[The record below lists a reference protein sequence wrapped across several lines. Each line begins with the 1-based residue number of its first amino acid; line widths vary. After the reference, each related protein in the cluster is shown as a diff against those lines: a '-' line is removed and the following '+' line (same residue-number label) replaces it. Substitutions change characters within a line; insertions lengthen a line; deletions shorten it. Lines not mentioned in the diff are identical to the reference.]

1 MTARPELNTLHSA
14 ATEPTIIHS
23 NNESLNALDYT
34 GNDDKSVA
42 LSNAISRTNSTG
54 NKIPKKRKPRRMFTT
69 PGRFQQQLAIPTSYL
84 ERKPTTKAEAKGF
97 YYFVSC
103 MKQGKIM
110 LFDQTLDRID
120 QCYDTMWT
128 WPGFSHGVDFYQS
141 HKDAKVLGTFLQV
154 LRCCFDTR
162 SIVFLPLFPVGIVFY
177 KREEDIPAV
186 ICLLL
191 ALMYFA
197 KLLSNT
203 TEYAS
208 EHFGP
213 VFGSLLNATFG
224 NLVELI
230 ISGTTVS
237 KDDAILTITS
247 LIGSV
252 ISNNL
257 LVIGSCFFF
266 GGLDGVIMHSKAA
279 IANHLFFL
287 SSVTMA
293 LSLTSVIAVI
303 DSGKSLRFKMD
314 TSQIGAA
321 LIFLC
326 YIIYLIVSTNQ
337 EFKALSSKKLKERSL
352 KESDIETLPELDSD
366 SDFEFSVGDKKD
378 DEEKDLPPKL
388 VCFITLAI
396 ATAGLGPTA
405 NFFVESL
412 KELTD
417 DKPISK
423 VFIGLIILPLAGS
436 LPEHISSLISA
447 HHGQMDL
454 AVSLAIG
461 SSNQV
466 LGMVLPIV
474 QLISSRYPRTG
485 FTLYFEPY
493 VAGYL
498 FSSTF
503 VCCFTLI
510 HGLLFSVNILHG
522 TLLLATFG
530 FIIYLTFAN

>member
-1 MTARPELNTLHSA
+1 MTERPKLDVSPSA
-14 ATEPTIIHS
+14 ATEPIIIHS
-23 NNESLNALDYT
+23 KDERLNELH
-34 GNDDKSVA
+34 GEDDDQSVT
-42 LSNAISRTNSTG
+42 LSTKISVTNSTG
-54 NKIPKKRKPRRMFTT
+54 NRIPKKRKPRRVFTT
-69 PGRFQQQLAIPTSYL
+69 PGRFQQQLAISTNYL
-84 ERKPTTKAEAKGF
+84 EKKPTTKVEAKGF

-103 MKQGKIM
+103 MKQLKVA
-110 LFDQTLDRID
+110 LLDQPLDRID
-120 QCYDTMWT
+120 QFYGLIWT
-128 WPGFSHGVDFYQS
+128 WPGFRQGSAFYQS
-141 HKDAKVLGTFLQV
+141 HKDTKGLGTFLQV

-177 KREEDIPAV
+177 QRKNDIAAV
-186 ICLLL
+186 VCLLL

-266 GGLDGVIMHSKAA
+266 GGIDGVVLHSKPA
-279 IANHLFFL
+279 IANHIFFL
-287 SSVTMA
+287 SSVTIA

-326 YIIYLIVSTNQ
+326 YFIYLIVSTNQ
-337 EFKALSSKKLKERSL
+337 EFKALSSRKLKERSL
-352 KESDIETLPELDSD
+352 RAEELPESKYESDSESD
-366 SDFEFSVGDKKD
+366 SG
-378 DEEKDLPPKL
+378 EEATVAEGKEIPPKL

-447 HHGQMDL
+447 HHGEMDL

-466 LGMVLPIV
+466 LGMVLPII
-474 QLISSRYPRTG
+474 QFISSRYPSTG

-522 TLLLATFG
+522 TLLLTTFG
-530 FIIYLTFAN
+530 FIVYLTFAN

>member
-1 MTARPELNTLHSA
+1 M
-14 ATEPTIIHS
+14 
-23 NNESLNALDYT
+23 
-34 GNDDKSVA
+34 
-42 LSNAISRTNSTG
+42 
-54 NKIPKKRKPRRMFTT
+54 
-69 PGRFQQQLAIPTSYL
+69 
-84 ERKPTTKAEAKGF
+84 
-97 YYFVSC
+97 
-103 MKQGKIM
+103 
-110 LFDQTLDRID
+110 
-120 QCYDTMWT
+120 
-128 WPGFSHGVDFYQS
+128 
-141 HKDAKVLGTFLQV
+141 
-154 LRCCFDTR
+154 
-162 SIVFLPLFPVGIVFY
+162 
-177 KREEDIPAV
+177 
-186 ICLLL
+186 
-191 ALMYFA
+191 
-197 KLLSNT
+197 
-203 TEYAS
+203 
-208 EHFGP
+208 
-213 VFGSLLNATFG
+213 
-224 NLVELI
+224 
-230 ISGTTVS
+230 
-237 KDDAILTITS
+237 
-247 LIGSV
+247 
-252 ISNNL
+252 
-257 LVIGSCFFF
+257 
-266 GGLDGVIMHSKAA
+266 
-279 IANHLFFL
+279 
-287 SSVTMA
+287 
-293 LSLTSVIAVI
+293 
-303 DSGKSLRFKMD
+303 
-314 TSQIGAA
+314 
-321 LIFLC
+321 
-326 YIIYLIVSTNQ
+326 STNQ

>member
-1 MTARPELNTLHSA
+1 MKQLK
-14 ATEPTIIHS
+14 I
-23 NNESLNALDYT
+23 SLFD
-34 GNDDKSVA
+34 GPV
-42 LSNAISRTNSTG
+42 
-54 NKIPKKRKPRRMFTT
+54 NKIDHF
-69 PGRFQQQLAIPTSYL
+69 YL
-84 ERKPTTKAEAKGF
+84 SF
-97 YYFVSC
+97 
-103 MKQGKIM
+103 
-110 LFDQTLDRID
+110 
-120 QCYDTMWT
+120 WT
-128 WPGFSHGVDFYQS
+128 WPGIKDGVSFYQF
-141 HKDAKVLGTFLQV
+141 HKDSRYLGTTLQV

-162 SIVFLPLFPVGIVFY
+162 TILFLPLFPVGIVFY
-177 KREEDIPAV
+177 KRHNDIPAV
-186 ICLLL
+186 ICLLM

-213 VFGSLLNATFG
+213 VLGSLLNASFG

-266 GGLDGVIMHSKAA
+266 GGLDGVEIKSKTA

-287 SSVTMA
+287 AAITLILTLMSVV
-293 LSLTSVIAVI
+293 SVI
-303 DSGKSLRFKMD
+303 DSGKSMQFKMD
-314 TSQIGAA
+314 TSQIGASF
-321 LIFLC
+321 IFLC
-326 YIIYLIVSTNQ
+326 YFVYLTVSTNQ
-337 EFKALSSKKLKERSL
+337 EFKKIS
-352 KESDIETLPELDSD
+352 
-366 SDFEFSVGDKKD
+366 DKKSID
-378 DEEKDLPPKL
+378 EVSENDVDVELVQDIGLEQPLEEEKKEIPSKL
-388 VCFITLAI
+388 ICFITLAI

-417 DKPISK
+417 GKPISK

-436 LPEHISSLISA
+436 LPEHLSSLISA
-447 HHGQMDL
+447 HHGHMDL

-466 LGMVLPIV
+466 LGMVLPII
-474 QLISSRYPRTG
+474 QFISSKYPKTG
-485 FTLYFEPY
+485 FSLYFEPY

-498 FSSTF
+498 FCSTF
-503 VCCFTLI
+503 ICCFSLI
-510 HGLLFSVNILHG
+510 HALLFSVNILHAVI
-522 TLLLATFG
+522 LLSTFG
-530 FIIYLTFAN
+530 SIIYLTFAN